1 MAIHSAREDNK
12 YRVFISYSHADE
24 ELVKRISSLLEANGL
39 QPMRDKSLHPGRGFT
54 DQIRNYI
61 AHAHVF
67 MPVITKESS
76 SRGWVHQ
83 EIGYATALNIPVMP
97 ISNGHMPGAMIQELH
112 AVRWEE
118 GKYWRRINKPK
129 LDIQVFDSLVRCK
142 QLESQALFECAQY
155 QQESTTMMVAYAKK
169 VLELGAH
176 GHVRQKGGLSSF
188 HIPDKPI
195 THPDWDAR
203 YGSLK
208 PGDYRC
214 RLQREERLALEE
226 HARQSG
232 CSLIIKPSLT
242 YSRYGEAARRTRL
255 TELLVFLESMPDH
268 LVRVAVNDR
277 MRTASSITMVGN
289 WFLAESVSAAIG
301 GGYQQTIFTR
311 HAPSIQAKLDLFDRE
326 LAELLKTQKGG
337 ASKSRKHALG
347 VLQRAIR
354 SNRP

>member
-1 MAIHSAREDNK
+1 MNPESK
-12 YRVFISYSHADE
+12 YRVFVSYSHQDAK
-24 ELVKRISSLLEANGL
+24 LVDRISMILVENGL
-39 QPMRDKSLHPGRGFT
+39 SPMLDRSFSSGHGFT
-54 DQIRNYI
+54 NQIKNFI
-61 AHAHVF
+61 AHSHVF

-83 EIGYATALNIPVMP
+83 EIGYAMALNIPVLP
-97 ISNGHMPGAMIQELH
+97 ISNGQMPGQMIQELQ

-129 LDIQVFDSLVRCK
+129 LDMKVFDSLVRRA

-155 QQESTTMMVAYAKK
+155 QEERTTMMVAYAKK

-195 THPDWDAR
+195 THPDWETR
-203 YGSLK
+203 YGPLK

-242 YSRYGEAARRTRL
+242 YSKYGEAARKARL
-255 TELLVFLESMPDH
+255 TELLAFLESMPDH
-268 LVRVAVNDR
+268 LVRVAVSER
-277 MRTASSITMVGN
+277 MPTSGNITMVGN

-311 HAPSIQAKLDLFDRE
+311 HAPSILAKLEVFDRE
-326 LAELLKTQKGG
+326 LEELLKMQPGG
-337 ASKSRKHALG
+337 AANSKKF
-347 VLQRAIR
+347 VLKSIASMIK
-354 SNRP
+354 NI